1 MALADQLLT
10 AANQSVTKTADIKPG
25 DAIAQGVQLAQ
36 AQERIDLQR
45 QQLEGQR
52 QLVEAQK
59 DRKIF
64 DKAMNIAKIRNPK
77 MRRVM
82 MKGLEKEAEAYGRP
96 LSPEFVEGFNA
107 IDPSPELASQ
117 ALNEYNAA
125 MEESI
130 QLGRPTERL
139 ARARAVVSST
149 LYGGD
154 LTELQKI
161 EEQEQRARIVQ
172 EAAQTRQQTQI
183 QASAA
188 ERERE
193 FSRTAQKKLAGEAA
207 KNYAAYK
214 AEGGRAGLEVNLENL
229 EKAVKKL
236 ESKEV
241 TTGGISTKVPGLN
254 SDAVQSILNQEMRN
268 VENDAR
274 AAIMPLLRA
283 TLGAQFTDKE
293 GERIFNTV
301 FDPKA
306 PPKEN
311 ARRIK
316 NKIKELKATLADKE
330 TLFREQGL
338 LTESDTT
345 TRSTQQSEAQ
355 SIVTGKQ
362 TRY

>member
-125 MEESI
+125 MEE
-130 QLGRPTERL
+130 
-139 ARARAVVSST
+139 
-149 LYGGD
+149 D
-154 LTELQKI
+154 
-161 EEQEQRARIVQ
+161 
-172 EAAQTRQQTQI
+172 
-183 QASAA
+183 
-188 ERERE
+188 
-193 FSRTAQKKLAGEAA
+193 
-207 KNYAAYK
+207 
-214 AEGGRAGLEVNLENL
+214 
-229 EKAVKKL
+229 
-236 ESKEV
+236 
-241 TTGGISTKVPGLN
+241 
-254 SDAVQSILNQEMRN
+254 
-268 VENDAR
+268 
-274 AAIMPLLRA
+274 
-283 TLGAQFTDKE
+283 
-293 GERIFNTV
+293 
-301 FDPKA
+301 
-306 PPKEN
+306 
-311 ARRIK
+311 
-316 NKIKELKATLADKE
+316 
-330 TLFREQGL
+330 
-338 LTESDTT
+338 
-345 TRSTQQSEAQ
+345 
-355 SIVTGKQ
+355 
-362 TRY
+362 